1 MENPAKKKSFRKKLK
16 KRLKQRIYKWHKA
29 LAFITMIPVLFWCLS
44 GIMHPFM
51 AHFFKPTIAN
61 EVLEKGKID
70 STKINVG
77 LQEALL
83 QNKLDEIKNFRFAS
97 FDDKQYYQIKTKS
110 DSIVYLNI
118 SDGKMLEN
126 GDEKYALWLS
136 RYFLDDAK
144 SGIEKQEVITQF
156 NSEYKYVNRYLPVH
170 KISFDRDDEMQ
181 VYVET
186 TTDKLATFNPKS
198 RQWFIWFF
206 DTFHNWSFIDTISNN
221 GVRIALMLLLLT
233 VIGLS
238 AISGMVIYGLFWKQ
252 FKKVRV
258 EDQYSKWRKYH
269 RQTGLALALFTVL
282 FAFSGG
288 YHATKKWNP
297 IAFEKM
303 IYEPV
308 FKAADLDSKEIK
320 KLVSLPNFDNISLI
334 RFKEMLFYRCEL
346 VNEEEKTVKY
356 FNAITG
362 KEGPSIDVEYAAF
375 LADYFNAKIA
385 KTKGSCCGMVE
396 FSGVAL
402 KKQKVKEI
410 VRITDFKNKE
420 YGFVNKRLP
429 VIKVAYDTP
438 ENKTLFIETA
448 TSRLAAYVTNSDRVE
463 GYSFAIFHKFLFME
477 WAGKDIRDLTMVL
490 AALGVVIVG
499 VLGLL
504 LLFKRK

>member
-1 MENPAKKKSFRKKLK
+1 MEKNSKKKSFGKKLK
-16 KRLKQRIYKWHKA
+16 KRLKQRIYKWHKF
-29 LAFITMIPVLFWCLS
+29 LAFITMVPMLFWCLS
-44 GIMHPFM
+44 GIMHPLM

-61 EVLEKGKID
+61 EVLVKSKID
-70 STKINVG
+70 SAKIDVG

-83 QNKLDEIKNFRFAS
+83 QNKLEEIKNFRLVS
-97 FDDKQYYQIKTKS
+97 FDDNQYYQIKTKS
-110 DSIVYLNI
+110 DSIVYLNT
-118 SDGKMLEN
+118 SDGKKLEN
-126 GDEKYALWLS
+126 GDNKYAVWLS

-144 SGIEKQEVITQF
+144 SGIEKQEVVTQF

-170 KISFDRDDEMQ
+170 KICFDRDDEME

-198 RQWFIWFF
+198 RQWFICFF
-206 DTFHNWSFIDTISNN
+206 DTFHNWSFIDVISNN
-221 GVRIALMLLLLT
+221 GVRIALMLLFLT

-258 EDQYSKWRKYH
+258 ENQHSKWRKYH

-303 IYEPV
+303 VYEPV
-308 FKAADLDSKEIK
+308 IKVSEFDDEELSNLMKQDSLKN
-320 KLVSLPNFDNISLI
+320 VSLVKC
-334 RFKEMLFYRCEL
+334 KETVYYRSQCSNGKNDTIIYANAKRNAL
-346 VNEEEKTVKY
+346 S
-356 FNAITG
+356 AIT
-362 KEGPSIDVEYAAF
+362 DTEYAKY
-375 LADYFNAKIA
+375 LANYF
-385 KTKGSCCGMVE
+385 
-396 FSGVAL
+396 
-402 KKQKVKEI
+402 KVKVNNARSACCEMDSAHNI
-410 VRITDFKNKE
+410 EDIDEKIKETAVITDFKNKE

-429 VIKVAYDTP
+429 VVKVAYDTP
-438 ENKTLFIETA
+438 ENKTLFVETA

-490 AALGVVIVG
+490 AALGVVVVG